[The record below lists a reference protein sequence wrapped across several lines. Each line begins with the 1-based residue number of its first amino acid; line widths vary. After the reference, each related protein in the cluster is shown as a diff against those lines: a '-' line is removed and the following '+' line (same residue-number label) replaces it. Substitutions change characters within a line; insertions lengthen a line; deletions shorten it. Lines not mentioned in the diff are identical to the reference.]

1 MYHSCK
7 WTSYMF
13 TQYSV
18 LTVWLLRL
26 NFQICRH
33 ISLKLK
39 AWSWKIDFIGFE
51 DLFLI
56 NYMYMQNSVISSIY
70 FPQLSF
76 LLQNLSL
83 ALSLSLS
90 LSLSLWHI
98 KEQDII
104 DTYCRLAPS
113 DTSTCSFDMLSH
125 SSLETVNTPKINR
138 SDNTTMPLLHFTLYV
153 H

>member
-56 NYMYMQNSVISSIY
+56 NNYMYMQNSVISSIY

-76 LLQNLSL
+76 LLLN
-83 ALSLSLS
+83 

-113 DTSTCSFDMLSH
+113 DTSTCSLDMLSH
-125 SSLETVNTPKINR
+125 SFLQTLNTTKINR
-138 SDNTTMPLLHFTLYV
+138 SDNTTMPPLHFTLYV